1 MAGTDHGKETRTS
14 PQPVFVLVAPQMGEN
29 IGAAARAMWNFGLD
43 RMRLVAPR
51 DGWPNPR
58 AEAMASGA
66 GRVLDR
72 AAASHATTAEACADL
87 TYVFAT
93 TARDRAMTKLVVT
106 PERAMAEARAMI
118 AAGERVGVLFGPERA
133 GLETADIVRANA
145 VVSVPVNPAYGSL
158 NLAQCVLL
166 LAYEW
171 RRDRRGATPPPT
183 IALPAD
189 GARAGSRSTGCVDHL
204 VERLDAVGF
213 FFPEREAAEH
223 DREPRQPAAPR
234 AADRRRRPD
243 APRGGAGAG
252 RKGQGPE
259 VKLDNS

>member
-1 MAGTDHGKETRTS
+1 MAGTDHAKASETG

-29 IGAAARAMWNFGLD
+29 IGAAARAMWNFSLD
-43 RMRLVAPR
+43 PMRLVAPR

-72 AAASHATTAEACADL
+72 AAVVATTAEACADL

-93 TARDRAMTKLVVT
+93 TARDRAMTKLVLT
-106 PERAMAEARAMI
+106 PEQAMREARAMI

-133 GLETADIVRANA
+133 GLETADVVRANA

-166 LAYEW
+166 VAYEW
-171 RRDRRGATPPPT
+171 QRAAGEPRPPT
-183 IALPAD
+183 T
-189 GARAGSRSTGCVDHL
+189 GSARASGRRASRSTASSSTWSSGSTPSATSSPSK
-204 VERLDAVGF
+204 RASMTANLDNLFRRAPLTDADIRTLHGVVRALAVKV
-213 FFPEREAAEH
+213 P
-223 DREPRQPAAPR
+223 
-234 AADRRRRPD
+234 
-243 APRGGAGAG
+243 G
-252 RKGQGPE
+252 RK
-259 VKLDNS
+259 